1 MPLIVTRDLTKR
13 YPGVTALDAL
23 SVSIEAGIVGLVG
36 ANGAGKSTLLKIL
49 LGLVPPTGGHAEVL
63 GFDSRRDGLRIRSAV
78 GYMPEHDCL
87 PSDLSATDFVT
98 HMGRM
103 SGLPASAARER
114 TADVL
119 RHVGLYEERY
129 RLIGT
134 YSTGMKQ
141 RVKLAQAL
149 VHDPRILFLD
159 EPTNGLDPAG
169 REEMLDLVRRTGTE
183 FGITVIVSSHLL
195 GEIER
200 VCGYLVAIDA
210 GRLLRAAPLDSF
222 TELTDTL
229 AIDVEDDGDRLVAA
243 LVARGLRARGEGSHV
258 LVRLDGAGG
267 GAEGGAGTPTGAA
280 VHPGHAT
287 SAGTPAGTPGDEGR
301 DPTAV
306 YDAVRDTIVDLGLP
320 LVRMEQRRHSLE
332 DIFRDDMSG
341 DGSAESPAGGAT

>member
-1 MPLIVTRDLTKR
+1 MSLIATHDLTKR

-23 SVSIEAGIVGLVG
+23 SVDIEPGIVGLVG
-36 ANGAGKSTLLKIL
+36 ANGAGKSTLLRIL
-49 LGLVPPTGGHAEVL
+49 LGLLEPTGGSAEVL
-63 GFDSRRDGLRIRSAV
+63 GMDSRHEGTRIRAVV

-87 PSDLSATDFVT
+87 PPDLTATDFVT

-129 RLIGT
+129 RQIGT

-149 VHDPRILFLD
+149 AHDPRILFLD

-169 REEMLDLVRRTGTE
+169 RDEMLELVRRTGTE

-200 VCGYLVAIDA
+200 VCDFLIAIDA
-210 GRLLRAAPLDSF
+210 GHLLRAAPLTSF
-222 TELTDTL
+222 TELKSDLTVEVEEGTD
-229 AIDVEDDGDRLVAA
+229 ALVAA
-243 LVARGLRARGEGSHV
+243 LMATGLSVRVDGHLV
-258 LVRLDGAGG
+258 LVALGG
-267 GAEGGAGTPTGAA
+267 PAA
-280 VHPGHAT
+280 SG
-287 SAGTPAGTPGDEGR
+287 SAP
-301 DPTAV
+301 
-306 YDAVRDTIVDLGLP
+306 YDAVRDAVAEMGLGL
-320 LVRMEQRRHSLE
+320 VRIEQRRHSLE
-332 DIFRDDMSG
+332 DLFRDAAG
-341 DGSAESPAGGAT
+341 DPTVTAA

>member
-1 MPLIVTRDLTKR
+1 
-13 YPGVTALDAL
+13 
-23 SVSIEAGIVGLVG
+23 
-36 ANGAGKSTLLKIL
+36 
-49 LGLVPPTGGHAEVL
+49 
-63 GFDSRRDGLRIRSAV
+63 
-78 GYMPEHDCL
+78 
-87 PSDLSATDFVT
+87 
-98 HMGRM
+98 M
-103 SGLPASAARER
+103 SGLPSSAARER

-129 RLIGT
+129 RAIGT

-169 REEMLDLVRRTGTE
+169 REEMIELVRRTGTE

-229 AIDVEDDGDRLVAA
+229 AVDVEDGMEALVAA
-243 LVARGLRARGEGSHV
+243 LVGRGLRARGEGRHV
-258 LVRLDGAGG
+258 LVGLD
-267 GAEGGAGTPTGAA
+267 
-280 VHPGHAT
+280 AT
-287 SAGTPAGTPGDEGR
+287 SGTAT
-301 DPTAV
+301 
-306 YDAVRDTIVDLGLP
+306 YDAVRDTIADLGLP
-320 LVRMEQRRHSLE
+320 LVRLEQRRHSLE
-332 DIFRDDMSG
+332 DIFRDDL
-341 DGSAESPAGGAT
+341 AAGAAPVEAGEGAA

>member
-1 MPLIVTRDLTKR
+1 MALIVTRDLTKR
-13 YPGVTALDAL
+13 YQTRRQTVTALDAL
-23 SVSIEAGIVGLVG
+23 SVSIEPGIVGLVG

-63 GFDSRRDGLRIRSAV
+63 GLDSRRDGLQIRAAV

-114 TADVL
+114 MADVL

-129 RLIGT
+129 RAIGT

-169 REEMLDLVRRTGTE
+169 REEMIELVRRTGTE

-210 GRLLRAAPLDSF
+210 GRLLRAAALDSF

-229 AIDVEDDGDRLVAA
+229 AVDVEDGTETLVEA
-243 LVARGLRARGEGSHV
+243 LVGHGLRARAEGRHV
-258 LVRLDGAGG
+258 LVGLDGT
-267 GAEGGAGTPTGAA
+267 AGT
-280 VHPGHAT
+280 AT
-287 SAGTPAGTPGDEGR
+287 
-301 DPTAV
+301 
-306 YDAVRDTIVDLGLP
+306 YDAVRDTIADLGLP
-320 LVRMEQRRHSLE
+320 LVRLEQRRHSLE
-332 DIFRDDMSG
+332 DIFRDDL
-341 DGSAESPAGGAT
+341 AAGEASLDTREGVA

>member
-1 MPLIVTRDLTKR
+1 MPLIVTHELTKR

-23 SVSIEAGIVGLVG
+23 SVSMEPGIIGLVG

-49 LGLVPPTGGHAEVL
+49 LGLVQPTGGRAEVL
-63 GFDSRRDGLRIRSAV
+63 GFDSRRDGVRIRAAV

-87 PSDLSATDFVT
+87 PSDLTATDFVT

-103 SGLPASAARER
+103 SGLPNAAARER

-129 RLIGT
+129 RQIGT

-200 VCGYLVAIDA
+200 VCEHLVAIDA
-210 GRLLRAAPLDSF
+210 GRLLRAAPIDAF

-229 AIDVEDDGDRLVAA
+229 AVDVDDGPESLVTA
-243 LVARGLRARGEGSHV
+243 LAARGIHARAEGRHV
-258 LVRLDGAGG
+258 LVSLDGR
-267 GAEGGAGTPTGAA
+267 PTGTA
-280 VHPGHAT
+280 
-287 SAGTPAGTPGDEGR
+287 PAGAAAAGAAGDFAPALAPAPCRRGR
-301 DPTAV
+301 
-306 YDAVRDTIVDLGLP
+306 
-320 LVRMEQRRHSLE
+320 
-332 DIFRDDMSG
+332 
-341 DGSAESPAGGAT
+341 

>member
-1 MPLIVTRDLTKR
+1 MPLIVTRELTKR

-23 SVSIEAGIVGLVG
+23 SMSIEPGIVGLVG

-49 LGLVPPTGGHAEVL
+49 LGLVQPTGGSAEVL
-63 GFDSRRDGLRIRSAV
+63 GFDTRRDGLRIRATV

-87 PSDLSATDFVT
+87 PPDLTATDFVT

-103 SGLPASAARER
+103 SGLPNSAARER

-129 RLIGT
+129 RQIGT

-200 VCGYLVAIDA
+200 VCGHLVAIDA
-210 GRLLRAAPLDSF
+210 GRLLRAAPIDAF

-229 AIDVEDDGDRLVAA
+229 AVDVEEGPDTLVTA
-243 LVARGLRARGEGSHV
+243 LAARGIRARAEGRHV
-258 LVRLDGAGG
+258 LVSLDER
-267 GAEGGAGTPTGAA
+267 EGQAPQAA
-280 VHPGHAT
+280 
-287 SAGTPAGTPGDEGR
+287 
-301 DPTAV
+301 AV
-306 YDAVRDTIVDLGLP
+306 YDVVRDTIADLGLP

-332 DIFRDDMSG
+332 DLFRDDV
-341 DGSAESPAGGAT
+341 AAGADVSEGAA